1 MTGTTEALDGSG
13 AVDTARNVTR
23 PFYIYA
29 VLSNSI
35 FQRGVFVIFLYQQ
48 GFSAG
53 QVAVLQTLLFL
64 VSGLAE
70 LPTGIISDRIGRRA
84 SVVIGQVLVAGC
96 LLGQS
101 AASDYWLFLVLFMG
115 QGVGMACVSGSD
127 TALLYDLLVRRG
139 ATSGYVRIRSRFTM
153 LGTVTSG
160 VAIILGG
167 QLQRFSWGIVYAAS
181 ASCLVVA
188 VLVLLARVPEIRGVD
203 AVDEQDET
211 GKEHGDTTAW
221 RAMIRVATPAL
232 LTLVVVSGLMHATL
246 TPYIIFTQKTLSD
259 QGASTALV
267 SAVVSA
273 GFFIGGLAPLLS
285 DRADRR
291 VGYRIIAPL
300 SLLALAAALG
310 LTGLGLVWVTIAAF
324 LLLVGM
330 PEITAV
336 LVDNVFNEAVPSRH
350 RAGLLSMISF
360 VESVL
365 IGIGYLVLGAL
376 MGGLGSSVGM
386 AVYAAVPLLAC
397 LLWLPVLIRGTRM
410 STGSEQAAS
419 LKEFGNSPSRTTPLT
434 DEEPKWN

>member
-1 MTGTTEALDGSG
+1 MTGTTEVLDGPA
-13 AVDTARNVTR
+13 AVDAARSVTR

-29 VLSNSI
+29 VLSNSM
-35 FQRGVFVIFLYQQ
+35 FQRGVFVIFLYRQ

-53 QVAVLQTLLFL
+53 QVALLQTLLFL

-70 LPTGIISDRIGRRA
+70 LPTGIIADRIGRRA
-84 SVVIGQVLVAGC
+84 SIVIGQVLVAGC
-96 LLGQS
+96 LLGQV
-101 AASDYWLFLVLFMG
+101 ATSDYWLFLALFIG

-160 VAIILGG
+160 IAIVLGG
-167 QLQRFSWGIVYAAS
+167 QLQQFSWGIVYAAS

-188 VLVLLARVPEIRGVD
+188 VLVLLARVPEIRGADEVD
-203 AVDEQDET
+203 KQDGAV
-211 GKEHGDTTAW
+211 KEHVDTTAW
-221 RAMIRVATPAL
+221 RAMLRVATPAL
-232 LTLVVVSGLMHATL
+232 VTLVVVSGLMHATL

-267 SAVVSA
+267 SVVVSA
-273 GFFIGGLAPLLS
+273 GFFIGGLTPLLS

-310 LTGLGLVWVTIAAF
+310 LTGLGLVWVTIGAF
-324 LLLVGM
+324 LLLVGI

-350 RAGLLSMISF
+350 RASLLSMIAF

-376 MGGLGSSVGM
+376 MGGLGSGAGM

-397 LLWLPVLIRGTRM
+397 LLWLPVLIRGTRVT
-410 STGSEQAAS
+410 TGSEQTA
-419 LKEFGNSPSRTTPLT
+419 GPN
-434 DEEPKWN
+434 EP